1 MSWRRAPFVLLFAIV
16 VVVGVFFLTRQEPR
30 KNGRMGEFLR
40 THDAGRES
48 AMPSTQEPAPTYV
61 AMPSDLEAVKMI
73 DTLEVSEMSRTEQD
87 AWWKRYHE
95 LLDKAH
101 EEREK
106 WKASR
111 GR

>member
-1 MSWRRAPFVLLFAIV
+1 MSWRRAPFILLFAIV

-40 THDAGRES
+40 THDAGRE
-48 AMPSTQEPAPTYV
+48 AARPPEPPPTYV

-73 DTLEVSEMSRTEQD
+73 DDLDLSEMSRSEQD

-101 EEREK
+101 KERE
-106 WKASR
+106 SQPPHPHTP
-111 GR
+111 